1 MQAGNMKILC
11 KIRSLYSTL
20 VNTPLKNS
28 RRHTALLNILPEP
41 QDKSCLASAK
51 VYGCAHQQI
60 EK

>member
-1 MQAGNMKILC
+1 MKILC